1 MKRWTDREPREYST
15 LGGVSASA
23 SLWIKQYFS
32 SSFNLSE
39 RVIEFTSMN
48 ARVFGIFFK
57 QYGIPPYFFV
67 RSIWLI
73 ICRARCCIKE
83 STRKGISLIT

>member
-1 MKRWTDREPREYST
+1 MKRWTDREPREYLT

-23 SLWIKQYFS
+23 SPWIKQYFS

-39 RVIEFTSMN
+39 SGIEFTSMN

-57 QYGIPPYFFV
+57 QYGIPPLFFCQLYLAYNM
-67 RSIWLI
+67 S
-73 ICRARCCIKE
+73 RAVASKKAHAKT
-83 STRKGISLIT
+83 SV